1 MAEQHNER
9 PERPVE
15 FRTVLFLY
23 ILLGAAVALLI
34 HFILL
39 STPTFNWLAGA

>member
-1 MAEQHNER
+1 MEDKEFEK

-15 FRTVLFLY
+15 FRTTMYLT
-23 ILLGAAVALLI
+23 ILLGIFVALLI

-39 STPTFNWLAGA
+39 SNPYYNWMIPS